1 MMAWFARRERFHP
14 HRRGWLAVS
23 LARTW
28 VWLLPVLGSWVLLV
42 AAVVLFSHPIDQLK
56 ASSLWVLGTVFDM
69 AGFSDW
75 TWTVEIDDDAVAMA
89 SHTIRYSYWYDVD
102 VDEVMGS
109 LWFGVRSSTILVFT
123 ALLAWWL
130 GKLEGSGQ
138 FTERAQ
144 SPMTAVSLRPVLG
157 AGVLDQQESLEAPL
171 SVPHEA
177 SEAEDQER
185 TGRDIH
191 RLFREERFWEAPR
204 ERKPVAKHRW
214 GYRPS

>member
-1 MMAWFARRERFHP
+1 MAWFTRSEHFRH

-23 LARTW
+23 LARAW
-28 VWLLPVLGSWVLLV
+28 VWLLSVLGFWVLLV

-69 AGFSDW
+69 VGFSDW
-75 TWTVEIDDDAVAMA
+75 TWTVEIDDDHVAMA
-89 SHTIRYSYWYDVD
+89 SHTIRYSYWYDGD
-102 VDEVMGS
+102 VDEVIGS
-109 LWFGVRSSTILVFT
+109 LWFGVWFSAVLVFT

-130 GKLEGSGQ
+130 GKRQGSGQ

-144 SPMTAVSLRPVLG
+144 SPMTPVSLRPALG

-171 SVPHEA
+171 PVLHEA

-191 RLFREERFWEAPR
+191 RLFQEERFWEAPR

-214 GYRPS
+214 GYRRS